1 MYLKVSQSN
10 SRFNTLDIPVV
21 TVPSVKMPVGFAY
34 GFKTNGR
41 PLSVMANLK
50 SHMVQ
55 VTAEENCLAHALIIA
70 IAKLEN
76 DTNYTAYRK
85 GRKIRPVV
93 QTLFQETGI
102 DLANG
107 VGIAELN
114 RFEEHSREIRFLFI
128 KV

>member
-1 MYLKVSQSN
+1 
-10 SRFNTLDIPVV
+10 
-21 TVPSVKMPVGFAY
+21 MPVGFAY